1 LLIASDYRPEA
12 ASFPHEEMPVSALA
26 ELQQVV
32 TAAAATV
39 GPSVVAVGRGAGVVV
54 APDQVLTNAHNL
66 TGRGGAHV
74 RFADGRREDGEVVA
88 ADLDGDL
95 AVVTVPTGDAPIA
108 TWADTGPTLGATVVA
123 FGSPRHGPARATIG
137 FVSATDQAF
146 RGPRDRRVHGAIEH
160 TAPVGRGSSGG
171 PIVDAEARV
180 VGIDTHR
187 RGDGFYLAI
196 PASES
201 LAARIAGLRRGEAPA
216 RRHLGVAVA
225 PTDVARRLRSAV
237 GLDDRDGVLVRHVE
251 EDGVAARAGVSVGD
265 LITRAGDVDV
275 LEPDDLLRAIDTASG
290 DLRLHL
296 VRGSDVLEVTVT
308 F

>member
-1 LLIASDYRPEA
+1 
-12 ASFPHEEMPVSALA
+12 VSALE

-32 TAAAATV
+32 ADAAATV
-39 GPSVVAVGRGAGVVV
+39 GPSVVAVGRGAGIVV

-66 TGRGGAHV
+66 PGRGDVHV

-95 AVVTVPTGDAPIA
+95 AVVTVPTGDAPAA
-108 TWADTGPTLGATVVA
+108 TWADRGPTLGAAVVA
-123 FGSPRHGPARATIG
+123 FGAPRHGPARATVG

-146 RGPRDRRVHGAIEH
+146 RGPRDRRVHGAVEH

-171 PIVDAEARV
+171 PIVDRDGRV
-180 VGIDTHR
+180 IGIDTHR

-196 PASES
+196 PASAA
-201 LAARIAGLRRGEAPA
+201 LATRIADLQRGEAPT

-251 EDGVAARAGVSVGD
+251 EDSVAARAGVLVGD

-275 LEPDDLLRAIDTASG
+275 VAPDDLRRGIDAAAETLSLR
-290 DLRLHL
+290 L
-296 VRGSDVLEVTVT
+296 VRGSDDLEVSVS

>member
-1 LLIASDYRPEA
+1 
-12 ASFPHEEMPVSALA
+12 VSALE

-32 TAAAATV
+32 ADAAATV
-39 GPSVVAVGRGAGVVV
+39 GPSVVAVGRGAGIVV

-66 TGRGGAHV
+66 PGRGGVHV

-95 AVVTVPTGDAPIA
+95 AVVTVPTGDAPAA
-108 TWADTGPTLGATVVA
+108 TWADSGPTLGATVVA
-123 FGSPRHGPARATIG
+123 FGAPRHGPARATIG

-146 RGPRDRRVHGAIEH
+146 RGPRDRRVHGAVEH

-171 PIVDAEARV
+171 PIVDGDGRV
-180 VGIDTHR
+180 IGIDTHR

-196 PASES
+196 PASVA
-201 LAARIAGLRRGEAPA
+201 LADRIADLRRGEAPA

-225 PTDVARRLRSAV
+225 PADVARRLRSAV

-251 EDGVAARAGVSVGD
+251 EDSVAARAGVLVGD

-275 LEPDDLLRAIDTASG
+275 VAPDDLRRAIDAAERS
-290 DLRLHL
+290 LPLQL
-296 VRGSDVLEVTVT
+296 VRGSDEMEVTVS